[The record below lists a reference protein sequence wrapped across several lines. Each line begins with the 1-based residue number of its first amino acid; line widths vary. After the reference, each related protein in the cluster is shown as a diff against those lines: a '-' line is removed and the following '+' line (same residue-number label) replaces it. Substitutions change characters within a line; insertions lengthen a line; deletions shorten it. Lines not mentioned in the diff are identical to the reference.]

1 MNEILLS
8 LSDKE
13 LSKFGR
19 LREEITTLQKR
30 HEEQDQQIAKLEVC
44 SFDRFDSLSTQSTK
58 N

>member
-30 HEEQDQQIAKLEVC
+30 HEEQDQQIADLEVC